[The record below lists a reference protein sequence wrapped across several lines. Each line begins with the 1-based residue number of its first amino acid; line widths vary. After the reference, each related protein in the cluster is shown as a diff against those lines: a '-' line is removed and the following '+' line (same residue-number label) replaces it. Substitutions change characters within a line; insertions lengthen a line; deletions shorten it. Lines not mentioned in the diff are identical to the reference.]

1 MSLRWGILGTGNIAN
16 TFATALKVA
25 KKGSLMAVGSRS
37 KESAVAFG
45 QTYGLEP
52 AQCHGSYEAV
62 LQDPSVDI
70 VYICSPHP
78 CHHAM
83 AIQAAQ
89 AKKHMLVEKP
99 IAMTEKQVHG
109 IIEACRSNNVFLME
123 AYMYRCHPQT
133 RLLVD
138 LVRAGDKIGKVKLI
152 RGNFSFDGRS
162 LGPSSRLWRNELG
175 GGAIMDIGGY
185 PMSFARLI
193 AGASQQKG
201 FANPIKVKGVG
212 YIQPDTKVDEWA
224 VASLEFEQGVTA
236 QLFTGVFADS
246 DCGVEVIGSEGTFKV
261 PNLWRP
267 DLAVLGPVQIEYKS
281 HNANTKTEIIPVPL
295 EETNL
300 FAIEADAVAD
310 ALADK
315 QQQCKYMTLDD
326 TLGQVRAM
334 DQWRQEVGLRYQE
347 DQD

>member
-25 KKGSLMAVGSRS
+25 KKGSLVAVGSRS
-37 KESAVAFG
+37 KSSAEAFG
-45 QTYGLEP
+45 SNYGLEP
-52 AQCHGSYEAV
+52 HQCHGTYEAV
-62 LQDPSVDI
+62 LQDPAVDI

-83 AIQAAQ
+83 ALQAAN

-99 IAMTEKQVHG
+99 IAMNEQQVQD
-109 IIEACRSNNVFLME
+109 IIKACRANDVFLME

-138 LVRAGDKIGKVKLI
+138 LVRAGDKIGQVKMI
-152 RGNFSFDGRS
+152 RANFSFDGRS
-162 LGPSSRLWRNELG
+162 LGPSSRLWRNDLG

-193 AGASQQKG
+193 AGASQQQG
-201 FANPIKVKGVG
+201 FANPIQVKGVG
-212 YIQPDTKVDEWA
+212 SIQPDTKVDEYA
-224 VASLEFEQGVTA
+224 VASLEFEHGIVA
-236 QLFTGVFADS
+236 QLFTGIFADS
-246 DCGVEVIGSEGTFKV
+246 DCGVEVIGTRGTFKV

-267 DLAVLGPVQIEYKS
+267 DLTVLGPIQIEYKS
-281 HNANTKTEIIPVPL
+281 HTHPVMEIIPVPMD
-295 EETNL
+295 ETNL

-315 QQQCKYMTLDD
+315 QHECKYMTSDD

-334 DQWRQEVGLRYQE
+334 DQWRKQVGLRYQE
-347 DQD
+347 DQN

>member
-1 MSLRWGILGTGNIAN
+1 MSLRWGILGTGNIAK
-16 TFATALKVA
+16 TFATALQVS
-25 KKGSLMAVGSRS
+25 KKGSLVAVGSRS
-37 KESAVAFG
+37 DASAVAFG
-45 QTYGLEP
+45 QQYGLD
-52 AQCHGSYEAV
+52 ASQCHGSYEAV
-62 LQDPSVDI
+62 LQDPNVDI

-83 AIQAAQ
+83 ALQAAQ

-99 IAMTEKQVHG
+99 LAMTEQQVQE
-109 IIEACRSNNVFLME
+109 IIQACRDHHVFLME

-133 RLLVD
+133 RQLVD
-138 LVRAGDKIGKVKLI
+138 LIRAGDKIGQVKLI
-152 RGNFSFDGRS
+152 RANFSFDGRP

-193 AGASQQKG
+193 AGVAQQKE
-201 FANPIKVKGVG
+201 FANPTKVKGTG
-212 YIQPDTKVDEWA
+212 YIQPDTQVDEWA
-224 VASLEFEQGVTA
+224 IASLEFEHGITA

-246 DCGVEVIGSEGTFKV
+246 DCYVEVIGSEGSFKV

-267 DLAVLGPVQIEYKS
+267 DLGPVQIEYKS
-281 HNANTKTEIIPVPL
+281 HSNPTVEIINIPL

-300 FAIEADAVAD
+300 FAMEADAVAD
-310 ALADK
+310 ALLGN
-315 QQQCKYMTLDD
+315 QLECKYMTLDD

-334 DQWRQEVGLRYQE
+334 DQWRKEIGLCYQE
-347 DQD
+347 DQV

>member
-1 MSLRWGILGTGNIAN
+1 MALRWGILGTGNIAN

-25 KKGSLMAVGSRS
+25 KKGSLVAVGSRS
-37 KESAVAFG
+37 KSSAEAFG
-45 QTYGLEP
+45 QTYGLE
-52 AQCHGSYEAV
+52 ASQCHGSYEAV
-62 LQDPSVDI
+62 LQDPAVDI

-83 AIQAAQ
+83 ALQAAA

-99 IAMTEKQVHG
+99 IAMTEAQVRD
-109 IIEACRSNNVFLME
+109 IIKACQANNVFLME

-138 LVRAGDKIGKVKLI
+138 LVRAGDKIGQVKLI
-152 RGNFSFDGRS
+152 KANFSFDGRS

-175 GGAIMDIGGY
+175 GGAIMDIGG
-185 PMSFARLI
+185 F
-193 AGASQQKG
+193 
-201 FANPIKVKGVG
+201 
-212 YIQPDTKVDEWA
+212 
-224 VASLEFEQGVTA
+224 
-236 QLFTGVFADS
+236 
-246 DCGVEVIGSEGTFKV
+246 

-267 DLAVLGPVQIEYKS
+267 DLTVLGPVQIEYKS
-281 HNANTKTEIIPVPL
+281 HSKSEVEIIPVTMD
-295 EETNL
+295 ETNL

-310 ALADK
+310 ALADE
-315 QQQCKYMTLDD
+315 QLRECKYMTLDD

-334 DQWRQEVGLRYQE
+334 DQWRKEVGLRYQE